1 MTVAVQISKGKD
13 FNDEKTSL
21 YIPSSISFITE
32 WYGACIE
39 LKTFSWQLSLQFPTF
54 FMAVSCMYF
63 FIAGDG
69 ATLGG
74 IFHLAL

>member
-39 LKTFSWQLSLQFPTF
+39 LKTFSWQHLQFLTF
-54 FMAVSCMYF
+54 FMAVSFMYF
-63 FIAGDG
+63 FMAGMVQ
-69 ATLGG
+69 
-74 IFHLAL
+74 H